1 MARRTILKS
10 YTAYNDGRLILQVRN
25 SCVPNTVKF
34 DEMGMPIS
42 SKVGGGTGT
51 RSMRYVVEKHDGT
64 WFFEEKEGVF
74 SVSVVIP
81 GA

>member
-1 MARRTILKS
+1 M
-10 YTAYNDGRLILQVRN
+10 
-25 SCVPNTVKF
+25 KF